1 MGEALIAAAAVL
13 AAGGAVYLAAAA
25 RVIKQ
30 YERGVVF
37 RLGRLLGATRQ
48 PGLTMVVPVVD
59 RIRKVNMQIVTMPVP
74 AQEGITRD
82 NVTVRVDA
90 VVYFKVVDPA
100 GAVVQVEDY
109 RFAVSQMAQTS
120 LRSII
125 GKSDL
130 DDLLSNR
137 EKLNQ
142 GLELMIDSPAVEWGV
157 TIDRVEIKDVSLP
170 DTMKRSMARQAEA
183 DRERRARIINAD
195 AELQASK
202 KLAEAAKQMAE
213 TPSALQL
220 RLLQTVMAVAAE
232 KNSTLVLPIPV
243 ELLRFLERGR
253 SEQESAPEPRPHR
266 DPNPPVEDPAAPAPR
281 ADLADPDGAAPPAQ
295 IPDPFGSAS
304 PAGLADT
311 PGSAVPPGLDDLSGP
326 GAVLPPHRTPDAP
339 PVAPP
344 FPPVT
349 PDNPTPTE

>member
-1 MGEALIAAAAVL
+1 MGEALIAAAAAL
-13 AAGGAVYLAAAA
+13 AAGGAVYVAAAA

-37 RLGRLLGATRQ
+37 RLGRLLGAPRP
-48 PGLTMVVPVVD
+48 PGFTMVVPFVD

-202 KLAEAAKQMAE
+202 KLAEAAHQMAE
-213 TPSALQL
+213 APSALQL

-243 ELLRFLERGR
+243 ELLRFLERGQSEEETTAGRR
-253 SEQESAPEPRPHR
+253 SRPDR
-266 DPNPPVEDPAAPAPR
+266 TTPVEEPPDSATPAE
-281 ADLADPDGAAPPAQ
+281 LPDSSGSAAPPEL
-295 IPDPFGSAS
+295 PDP
-304 PAGLADT
+304 
-311 PGSAVPPGLDDLSGP
+311 PGSA
-326 GAVLPPHRTPDAP
+326 AALPPHRTPDAP
-339 PVAPP
+339 PVAPH